1 MKRIITMI
9 AATAMLA
16 VSCQKDLER
25 GGNCTL
31 TASIV
36 QSKVTYNEVGN
47 DLQPAWEI
55 GDVVIGFDNA
65 GNTYTLTVESVTE
78 ETAILKGSVP
88 DGDLHLIYKKGANA
102 GDIVDKTLQVNYGS
116 QSGGKDMPAVMLS
129 DGTVTKGSGSFVFT
143 NTGAII
149 GIAAMNGVP
158 AGSAIGSVKVKGKNL
173 SAATVK
179 LSGNT
184 LAISSEGSGSE
195 IATVALSGVSTLNAG
210 GALSRTV
217 FVAVPAGASISTV
230 SASVGDRTYSYTLSS
245 ERTVENGQYLYVKTQ
260 TFEKEIVMP
269 EGALSGLFSIS
280 ASKKV
285 YFSKGNLQYCA
296 SDKKWQ
302 FAANQYDVIGNAPGN
317 NVKGDENR
325 AKQTDWIDLFGW
337 GATGLTDINSYL
349 AAPYLTS
356 TKSNSNTLFKTQATP
371 SKDEK
376 LTREN
381 GGDWGVCMGNGWRT
395 LSKEE
400 WAYLTD
406 YKFPNGE
413 DYSNAKRAGKFKNE
427 VTVCGVEGCLV
438 LAPDDFNGTIASSYD
453 KTTWS
458 AAEAAGLVCLPI
470 GGSRN
475 GYGEVVL
482 LTEAKYWLSTLNSL
496 ANAHY
501 AHFTKGTVN
510 INGQSRYF
518 GFSVR
523 LVLDESA
530 VQ

>member
-1 MKRIITMI
+1 MKRIITTI
-9 AATAMLA
+9 AVAAILA

-25 GGNCTL
+25 CDNCTL
-31 TASIV
+31 TATIA
-36 QSKVTYNEVGN
+36 QSKVTYNEAGN

-65 GNTYTLTVESVTE
+65 GSTYTLTVASVTE
-78 ETAILKGSVP
+78 ETAILKGTVP
-88 DGDLHLIYKKGANA
+88 DGDLHLIYRKGADA
-102 GDIVDKTLQVNYGS
+102 GDIVDKTFQVNYES
-116 QSGGKDMPAVMLS
+116 QSGGQDMPAVMLS
-129 DGTVTKGSGSFVFT
+129 DGTVTKGNGSFVFT
-143 NTGAII
+143 NAGAVI
-149 GIAAMNGVP
+149 GISAMHGVP
-158 AGSAIGSVKVKGKNL
+158 AGSAISSVKVKGKNL
-173 SAATVK
+173 STATVE

-195 IATVALSGVSTLNAG
+195 IGIALSGISTVNAD

-217 FVAVPAGASISTV
+217 FVAVPAGSSISTV
-230 SASVGDRTYSYTLSS
+230 SASVGDKTYSYTLPS
-245 ERTVENGQYLYVKTQ
+245 ERTVESGQYLYVKTQ
-260 TFEKEIVMP
+260 TFEKEIVLP

-285 YFSKGNLQYCA
+285 YFSKGNLQYRA

-302 FAANQYDVIGNAPGN
+302 FAANQYNVIGNAPGN
-317 NVKGDENR
+317 NVKGDDKR
-325 AKQTDWIDLFGW
+325 ATQSDWIDLFGW
-337 GATGLTDINSYL
+337 GATGRTDINQYL

-356 TKSNSNTLFKTQATP
+356 NLSNSKTLFKTQATP
-371 SKDEK
+371 SEDEK

-400 WAYLTD
+400 WAYLIS
-406 YKFPNGE
+406 YKFPKGE

-438 LAPDDFNGTIASSYD
+438 LAPDDFKGTIDSSYD
-453 KTTWS
+453 KTTWP

-475 GYGEVVL
+475 GDGGVVL

-496 ANAHY
+496 ANATY

-510 INGQSRYF
+510 INGQARYY

-523 LVLDESA
+523 LVLDESV